1 MVSNTFCI
9 LITPSFIFR
18 ADWNPELNVAQWKV
32 ELSVKDIN
40 AWMIHNGLKLNQIS
54 LFSASSSMLG
64 HQDYVDFFEK
74 QKWQPPSSA
83 KDLGVIIFDA
93 CLFL

>member
-1 MVSNTFCI
+1 MVPNTFCI

-40 AWMIHNGLKLNQIS
+40 AWMVHNGLKLNQIS

-64 HQDYVDFFEK
+64 HENYVDVFEE
-74 QKWQPPSSA
+74 QIQPASSA
-83 KDLGVIIFDA
+83 KNLGVIFDA

>member
-1 MVSNTFCI
+1 MVPNTFCI

-40 AWMIHNGLKLNQIS
+40 AWMVYNGLKLNQIS
-54 LFSASSSMLG
+54 SLFSASISMLG
-64 HQDYVDFFEK
+64 HQDYVDFFEE
-74 QKWQPPSSA
+74 QIQPPSSA
-83 KDLGVIIFDA
+83 KDLGVIFDA